1 MTIEKKV
8 SIDENGDEYLEYCVE
23 INGSMECFE
32 TVEEAEEAL
41 AEALE
46 EARPKTPGMRMGPR

>member
-1 MTIEKKV
+1 MTIEKEV

-32 TVEEAEEAL
+32 TEDDAEEAL
-41 AEALE
+41 KNAQ
-46 EARPKTPGMRMGPR
+46 PKAPGMGG

>member
-32 TVEEAEEAL
+32 NKDDAEEAL
-41 AEALE
+41 
-46 EARPKTPGMRMGPR
+46 RNVQPKVPSMGG